1 VAAPRSKHMD
11 IDSNT
16 NGQRQGGQTKS
27 YPSVPSGKS
36 LAVSLR
42 EITARMQSLQKVLRD
57 CAEVGRKYMECAAPA
72 FELGQLLCGVSESKQ
87 ENEQTPPSNV
97 ALKANQTI
105 IPGSGNSCP
114 AAESQTEAKLS
125 NRLTDESL
133 QKRKLYI
140 RAKLYDLLDRAKI
153 PRLGTLEPGNVPGE
167 YRAEFLSLLRE
178 LILLSGF
185 SVEQKTWSRLT
196 HKKFSQINSREWYE
210 SGIPGFLQ
218 REMRNEY
225 QRRKLA
231 ARRKRQVK
239 QWNP

>member
-1 VAAPRSKHMD
+1 MD

-36 LAVSLR
+36 LAVPLR

-57 CAEVGRKYMECAAPA
+57 CAEVGRKYMECVAPA
-72 FELGQLLCGVSESKQ
+72 FELGQLLCGVSEPKQ

-97 ALKANQTI
+97 ALQANQTI
-105 IPGSGNSCP
+105 IPGSGNSRP

-125 NRLTDESL
+125 NRLADESL

-140 RAKLYDLLDRAKI
+140 RAKLYDLLDRVKI
-153 PRLGTLEPGNVPGE
+153 PRLGTLEPSNVPGE
-167 YRAEFLSLLRE
+167 HRAEFLSLLRE

-196 HKKFSQINSREWYE
+196 HKKFSQIDNREWYE

-225 QRRKLA
+225 QRRKIA